1 MTTDKHL
8 QAKDLDIEKE
18 ASLTSGSDAWHL
30 QGVPDKGYP
39 EYMITDGPYGLRK
52 ATGSDVYGSVPATCF
67 PPTAGLASSWNP
79 DLTYQVGQAMGEE
92 CIQEEVAVI
101 LGPGIN
107 IKRSPLGGRN
117 FEYYSEDPVLAGHQA
132 AGLVDGVQSK
142 GVGTSLKHFAA
153 NNQETD
159 RLRVSSDI
167 DERTLREIYLPA
179 FEYVVKHA
187 KPWTIM
193 CAYNKLN
200 GVYGSENRWL
210 LTDVLRGE
218 WGYQGL
224 VMSDWGAVH
233 DRAAALRAGL
243 NLEMPPS
250 ASDHEVV
257 EAVRAGNLDK
267 DQLDRMAQG
276 VLDLIEKAKPAMSQK
291 GYQYD
296 VEVHD
301 QVARQAAQESIVMLK
316 NEDGVLPLAPGEK
329 VALIGEFARIPRYQG
344 GGSSH
349 ITPTKVTTALDSFK
363 ETGMDVDFVPGFTL
377 DEAPQDQ
384 SLTDQAVKAAA
395 DADKVVL
402 FLGLPEDA
410 ESEGFDRTD
419 IDLPTKQLDLLRAVS
434 QVNDQVVVVLSNGS
448 VVSVAD
454 WLPQAKAVLESWL
467 LGQAGGQAVVDILTG
482 GANPSGRLPET
493 IPVRLEDNPSITSFP
508 GEEGHSRYGEGIYVG
523 YRYYDTFNKP
533 VAFPF
538 GFGLSYS
545 TFEISDVC
553 VEKTGP
559 NAVRVDLTVTNTS
572 GIDGAETVQ
581 VYVAPCASK
590 VGRPSHELKSFAK
603 VFLKAGESQEISLDL
618 DERDFAYWSTAMNEW
633 HVEAGT
639 YGIEVGTSS
648 RDLVSKLDVDLD
660 GDGLFVRLNSN
671 STMEEWRED
680 QVGGPIMKS
689 HVEGGKVPLP
699 NDPNTAKLF
708 DSMPLASVI
717 TLSGG
722 DGNSVVADMITDY
735 QKALEQQGLTGAS
748 RGSE

>member
-30 QGVPDKGYP
+30 QGVPDQGYP

-291 GYQYD
+291 GYRYD
-296 VEVHD
+296 VEAHD

-329 VALIGEFARIPRYQG
+329 VALIGEFARTPRYQG

-419 IDLPTKQLDLLRAVS
+419 IDLPTKQLDLLKAVS
-434 QVNDQVVVVLSNGS
+434 QVNDKVVVVLSNGS
-448 VVSVAD
+448 VVSVVD
-454 WLPQAKAVLESWL
+454 WIPQAKAVLESWL

-493 IPVRLEDNPSITSFP
+493 IPVRIEDNPSITSFP

-545 TFEISDVC
+545 TFEISDVH

>member
-1 MTTDKHL
+1 
-8 QAKDLDIEKE
+8 
-18 ASLTSGSDAWHL
+18 
-30 QGVPDKGYP
+30 
-39 EYMITDGPYGLRK
+39 
-52 ATGSDVYGSVPATCF
+52 
-67 PPTAGLASSWNP
+67 
-79 DLTYQVGQAMGEE
+79 
-92 CIQEEVAVI
+92 
-101 LGPGIN
+101 
-107 IKRSPLGGRN
+107 
-117 FEYYSEDPVLAGHQA
+117 
-132 AGLVDGVQSK
+132 
-142 GVGTSLKHFAA
+142 
-153 NNQETD
+153 
-159 RLRVSSDI
+159 
-167 DERTLREIYLPA
+167 
-179 FEYVVKHA
+179 
-187 KPWTIM
+187 M

-291 GYQYD
+291 GYRYD
-296 VEVHD
+296 VEAHD

-329 VALIGEFARIPRYQG
+329 VALIGEFARTPRYQG

-493 IPVRLEDNPSITSFP
+493 IPVRLEDNPSIASFP

-545 TFEISDVC
+545 TFEISNVR

-590 VGRPSHELKSFAK
+590 VGRPYHELKSFAK

>member
-1 MTTDKHL
+1 MSQDRNIKADEL
-8 QAKDLDIEKE
+8 DLRQE
-18 ASLTSGSDAWHL
+18 ASLTSGSDSWHL
-30 QGVPDKGYP
+30 QGVPEQGY
-39 EYMITDGPYGLRK
+39 EGYMITDGPYGLRK

-79 DLTYQVGQAMGEE
+79 DLTYRVGQAMGEE

-132 AGLVDGVQSK
+132 AGLVEGVQSK

-159 RLRVSSDI
+159 RLRVSSDV
-167 DERTLREIYLPA
+167 DQRTLREIYLPA

-200 GVYGSENRWL
+200 GVHGSENRWL

-218 WGYQGL
+218 WGYEGL

-250 ASDHEVV
+250 DSDQEVV
-257 EAVRAGNLDK
+257 QAVQAGNLDK

-276 VLDLIEKAKPAMSQK
+276 VLDLIAKARPAMSQK
-291 GYQYD
+291 GYRYD
-296 VEVHD
+296 VGAHN

-316 NEDGVLPLAPGEK
+316 NEDGVLPLSAGEK
-329 VALIGEFARIPRYQG
+329 IALIGEFARTPRYQG

-363 ETGMDVDFVPGFTL
+363 ETGMDVDFAPGFTL
-377 DEAPQDQ
+377 DDAPQDAA
-384 SLTDQAVKAAA
+384 LTDQALKAATG
-395 DADKVVL
+395 ADKVVL

-410 ESEGFDRTD
+410 ESEGFDRTSM
-419 IDLPTKQLDLLRAVS
+419 DLPAKQLDLLKAVS
-434 QVNDQVVVVLSNGS
+434 QANDQVIVVLSNGS
-448 VVSVAD
+448 VVSVTD
-454 WLPQAKAVLESWL
+454 WIPQAKAVLESWL

-482 GANPSGRLPET
+482 QANPSGRLPET
-493 IPVRLEDNPSITSFP
+493 IPEHLEDNPTITSFP
-508 GEEGHSRYGEGIYVG
+508 GEEGHSRYGEGVYVG
-523 YRYYDTFNKP
+523 YRYYDTFKRR

-545 TFEISDVC
+545 TFEISDVRL
-553 VEKTGP
+553 EKTGP
-559 NAVRVDLTVTNTS
+559 NAVQVSMTVANTSRVD
-572 GIDGAETVQ
+572 GAQTVQ
-581 VYVAPCASK
+581 VYVAPRASK
-590 VGRPSHELKSFAK
+590 VGRPSHELKAFAK
-603 VFLKAGESQEISLDL
+603 VFLKAGQSREVRMDL
-618 DERDFAYWSTAMNEW
+618 DQRDFAYWSTAMDGW

-648 RDLVSKLDVDLD
+648 RDLVARLDVDLD
-660 GDGLFVRLNSN
+660 GDGLFIRLNTD

-680 QVGGPIMKS
+680 SIGGPIMKS
-689 HVEGGKVPLP
+689 HVEGGKVPMP

-708 DSMPLASVI
+708 DSMPLVSVI
-717 TLSGG
+717 TISGG
-722 DGNSVVADMITDY
+722 DGRRVVADMITDY
-735 QKALEQQGLTGAS
+735 QQALEQKGLIGAS
-748 RGSE
+748 KGHE

>member
-30 QGVPDKGYP
+30 QGVPDQGYP
-39 EYMITDGPYGLRK
+39 GYMITDGPYGLRK

-291 GYQYD
+291 GYRYD
-296 VEVHD
+296 VEAHD

-329 VALIGEFARIPRYQG
+329 VALIGEFARTPRYQG

-410 ESEGFDRTD
+410 ESEGFDRID
-419 IDLPTKQLDLLRAVS
+419 IDLPTKQLDLLSAVS

-448 VVSVAD
+448 VVSVAG

-545 TFEISDVC
+545 TFEISDVR

-618 DERDFAYWSTAMNEW
+618 D
-633 HVEAGT
+633 
-639 YGIEVGTSS
+639 
-648 RDLVSKLDVDLD
+648 
-660 GDGLFVRLNSN
+660 
-671 STMEEWRED
+671 
-680 QVGGPIMKS
+680 
-689 HVEGGKVPLP
+689 
-699 NDPNTAKLF
+699 
-708 DSMPLASVI
+708 
-717 TLSGG
+717 
-722 DGNSVVADMITDY
+722 
-735 QKALEQQGLTGAS
+735 
-748 RGSE
+748 